1 MSGPEVEALFK
12 NLTKSVRTTGVEIS
26 ITKLTEKVFRAL
38 DALLI
43 ERMRDSVAK
52 SMKPLSELVAKHDA
66 NKDGAVEYLE
76 LENLLL
82 ECQLA
87 FKPVMFRRVCEHIFD
102 PAKKAGK
109 VTLNTLKFY
118 LVSDSQPSAAISSAA
133 GSIHQPSSIS
143 GKPAAKLN
151 YDIEPSKDTG
161 LDDTSPDELVLC
173 RSGARKIL
181 SSF

>member
-82 ECQLA
+82 EC
-87 FKPVMFRRVCEHIFD
+87 
-102 PAKKAGK
+102 
-109 VTLNTLKFY
+109 
-118 LVSDSQPSAAISSAA
+118 
-133 GSIHQPSSIS
+133 
-143 GKPAAKLN
+143 
-151 YDIEPSKDTG
+151 
-161 LDDTSPDELVLC
+161 
-173 RSGARKIL
+173 
-181 SSF
+181 